1 MKNIFKLVG
10 KGNFR
15 KWFDANVKLVV
26 LIMVLIALL
35 LAAILASTANSKTVA
50 TLNALKSNAEK
61 IQKLSTEQTAAI
73 EFLTEERVSLREKVK
88 RLEGRKMQEK
98 DNVKNYIL
106 THYKTVAPIIAEEM
120 AIRIIEKSTIHNVP
134 FVAVIA
140 VTEVESHFNPFAIS
154 KKGARGPM
162 QVMPGIW
169 VKELKLSSK
178 YDLHDIEIGI
188 DSGVRILRRYLDVT
202 DNNMRKALYKY
213 VGGDHLYIKRVY
225 ESMGKFIVFKSFTDI
240 KVSAEESMVNVEE
253 ENKNNAT
260 DNDRVESK
268 ISAKEKVAKNNI
280 MFTHIIKKGQML
292 GQLAKWYTGSV
303 NNWRK
308 ISEANPTII
317 PNSMPIGSVITIPT
331 QLLKNTTPMQ

>member
-1 MKNIFKLVG
+1 MRNIFKLV
-10 KGNFR
+10 KESNLK
-15 KWFDANVKLVV
+15 KWHV
-26 LIMVLIALL
+26 ALFTIL
-35 LAAILASTANSKTVA
+35 LSIVIFTATANMKTTT
-50 TLNALKSNAEK
+50 TLNTLMTSAKN
-61 IQKLSTEQTAAI
+61 IQKLSVEQTATI
-73 EFLTEERVSLREKVK
+73 KGLTEERVSLKK
-88 RLEGRKMQEK
+88 KIKSLEGRKMQEK

-162 QVMPGIW
+162 QVMPRVW
-169 VKELKLSSK
+169 VKELNLSSK

-202 DNNMRKALYKY
+202 DNDMRKALYKY

-240 KVSAEESMVNVEE
+240 KVSAEENEVNVEE
-253 ENKNNAT
+253 ENKNNVT
-260 DNDRVESK
+260 DNDKIESK
-268 ISAKEKVAKNNI
+268 IGVKEKVTKNNI

-292 GQLAKWYTGSV
+292 GQLAKWYTGKL
-303 NNWRK
+303 NNWK
-308 ISEANPTII
+308 EISKANPTII
-317 PNSMPIGSVITIPT
+317 PNLMPIGSVITIPT
-331 QLLKNTTPMQ
+331 RLLKNTAPMP